1 VRSVSIEWLRDLV
14 IVIFGIASTIVVI
27 MLAIVAYKLYKK
39 VLPVLASV
47 KSTAKTAEDISSC
60 VRDTIVTPLAFFA
73 SFSQGLA
80 QALKLFGRFTGRK
93 EGS

>member
-1 VRSVSIEWLRDLV
+1 MSIEWLRDLA

-27 MLAIVAYKLYKK
+27 MLAILAYKLYKK
-39 VLPVLASV
+39 VLPVLDSV

-60 VRDTIVTPLAFFA
+60 VRDTIATPLALFA

>member
-1 VRSVSIEWLRDLV
+1 MSIEWLRDLV

-27 MLAIVAYKLYKK
+27 VLAIVAYKLYKK

-60 VRDTIVTPLAFFA
+60 FRDVMATPLAFFA
-73 SFSQGLA
+73 SFSQGLF
-80 QALKLFGRFTGRK
+80 QVLKMFGRFTGKK
-93 EGS
+93 EG